1 MVPQTAFAQS
11 AENTENSEIDEIVVT
26 GSYIK
31 RDPSNSASPLAI
43 IDRET
48 FEDLGIANPIDFVR
62 FLTINTGSE
71 FNPDIFT
78 VGGTAGTSQYNL
90 RGLGLGSTLT
100 LLNGRRAVGAGSNAS
115 FVDINTLMPQIA
127 VERVEILKDG
137 ASSLYGSDAV
147 AGVVNHIT
155 RDDFVGAEVVF
166 DYRNG
171 QGSQET
177 FQGDAIFGGEFG
189 PNDTNVV
196 LSLSYVNQ
204 SRLLASDQDFATVS
218 SGVGSP
224 GSFFLLDGDNMFYR
238 LLHSLSLIL
247 TALRAAGF
255 QLLILRI

>member
-11 AENTENSEIDEIVVT
+11 TENTENSEIDEIVVT

-137 ASSLYGSDAV
+137 ASSLYGSLLPLVQQTYSTKIPHWPLRRMLSHLQLGCMIRAD
-147 AGVVNHIT
+147 
-155 RDDFVGAEVVF
+155 VF
-166 DYRNG
+166 
-171 QGSQET
+171 SMC
-177 FQGDAIFGGEFG
+177 
-189 PNDTNVV
+189 V
-196 LSLSYVNQ
+196 
-204 SRLLASDQDFATVS
+204 
-218 SGVGSP
+218 
-224 GSFFLLDGDNMFYR
+224 
-238 LLHSLSLIL
+238 
-247 TALRAAGF
+247 RA
-255 QLLILRI
+255 

>member
-1 MVPQTAFAQS
+1 MSLTLTF
-11 AENTENSEIDEIVVT
+11 
-26 GSYIK
+26 
-31 RDPSNSASPLAI
+31 SPWA
-43 IDRET
+43 
-48 FEDLGIANPIDFVR
+48 
-62 FLTINTGSE
+62 
-71 FNPDIFT
+71 
-78 VGGTAGTSQYNL
+78 GTAGTAQYNL

-127 VERVEILKDG
+127 VEKVEILKDG

-155 RDDFVGAEVVF
+155 RDDLVGAEVVF

>member
-1 MVPQTAFAQS
+1 MSYKNSLILSASLIASIFIMTPQTASAQS
-11 AENTENSEIDEIVVT
+11 AETIRDDEIIVT

-31 RDPSNSASPLAI
+31 RDPSKSASPLAV
-43 IDRET
+43 IDREN

-78 VGGTAGTSQYNL
+78 VGGTAGTAQYNL

-155 RDDFVGAEVVF
+155 RDDLVGAEVVF
-166 DYRNG
+166 CLLYTSPSPRDR
-171 QGSQET
+171 QK
-177 FQGDAIFGGEFG
+177 
-189 PNDTNVV
+189 
-196 LSLSYVNQ
+196 
-204 SRLLASDQDFATVS
+204 SRMPS
-218 SGVGSP
+218 S
-224 GSFFLLDGDNMFYR
+224 
-238 LLHSLSLIL
+238 
-247 TALRAAGF
+247 A
-255 QLLILRI
+255 